1 MANNGNIMLGF
12 PNRIDQA
19 TLSGGSWTAG
29 LPLTNLQNRL
39 FARVARTTNAQTGS
53 TQFVIDLGEP
63 RRINI
68 FALINHNISVTAK
81 IRIET
86 SGQSD
91 FSTIQDSYY
100 GDVWNGVANTYWDIN
115 ALEWENDNF
124 WIGSYSAEDIAGFTS
139 ISTQILDNF
148 RSARYF
154 RIRIEDSSNPAG
166 YIQVGRVFIG
176 PSIQPAANY
185 SYGSGFGYETNTA
198 VETALNG
205 AEFFDVREPLR
216 SIRFTLEMMSND
228 EAYGSFLEIIR
239 RAGIHGE
246 IFVIPDPEDEFN
258 GLRRNFMG
266 RNRQLNPLEQAIYA
280 DGDIANSMAFE
291 IKELR

>member
-19 TLSGGSWTAG
+19 TLSGGSWTTG

-39 FARVARTTNAQTGS
+39 FARVARSTNAQTSS
-53 TQFVIDLGEP
+53 TQFVIDFGQP
-63 RRINI
+63 RKLDI
-68 FALINHNISVTAK
+68 FALINHNISLVAK
-81 IRIET
+81 IKIEA
-86 SGQSD
+86 S
-91 FSTIQDSYY
+91 QDGTNFDADSVYY
-100 GDVWNGVANTYWDIN
+100 SDVWNGISNVFWDID
-115 ALEWENDNF
+115 ALEWEYDNF
-124 WIGSYSAEDIAGFTS
+124 WTGSLNQEDIEGFTA
-139 ISTQILDNF
+139 ISTQMPSNLPIY
-148 RSARYF
+148 RYY
-154 RIRIEDSSNPAG
+154 RITIEDTQNSSG
-166 YIQVGRVFIG
+166 YIQIGRVFAG
-176 PSIQPAANY
+176 PAVQPASNY

-205 AEFFDVREPLR
+205 AETFDVREPFR
-216 SIRFTLEMMSND
+216 FIRFTLEMLSND
-228 EAYGSFLEIIR
+228 QAYGSFLEIIR

-246 IFVIPDPEDEFN
+246 IFVIPDPDDQEN

-266 RNRQLNPLEQAIYA
+266 RNRQLNPLEQALWA